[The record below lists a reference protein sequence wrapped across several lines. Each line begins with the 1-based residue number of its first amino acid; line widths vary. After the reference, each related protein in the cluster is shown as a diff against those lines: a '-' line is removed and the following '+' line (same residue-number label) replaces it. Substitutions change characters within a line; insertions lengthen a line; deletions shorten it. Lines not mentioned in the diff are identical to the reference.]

1 MNLAPEAALL
11 FVLEWARTQGYGKPQ
26 NSHSPEILLCQK
38 DSGLAKGLHDEC
50 CLNCRPEDKLREP
63 NKKFSI
69 NHKKNI
75 FYKFENYS
83 KWMWCRWKM
92 NCHFETIFWKEFT
105 NVHTSSSGAR
115 LEVLINEAASVLHAP
130 HSPPLPRSM
139 PCKTNTALY
148 VKTYKQK

>member
-50 CLNCRPEDKLREP
+50 CLNCRPEDKLKEP

-83 KWMWCRWKM
+83 K
-92 NCHFETIFWKEFT
+92 
-105 NVHTSSSGAR
+105 
-115 LEVLINEAASVLHAP
+115 
-130 HSPPLPRSM
+130 
-139 PCKTNTALY
+139 
-148 VKTYKQK
+148 